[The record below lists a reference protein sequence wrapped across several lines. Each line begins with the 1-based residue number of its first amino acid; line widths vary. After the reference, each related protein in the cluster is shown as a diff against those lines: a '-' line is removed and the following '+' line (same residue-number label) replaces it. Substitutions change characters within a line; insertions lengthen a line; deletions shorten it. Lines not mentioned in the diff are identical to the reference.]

1 MKTKKTWLLLLVI
14 LTSATTGYVAGRSSP
29 PLTPPKRAGVTG
41 IGGVFFK
48 SKDPAALKKWYDAH
62 LGFKSNEYGTNFE
75 WRQVGDSTRKGYTL
89 WAPFKEKS
97 TYFPG
102 ALMVNYRV
110 NNMDMLLAQ
119 LKEEGILPVDT
130 VETASYGKFVHIMD
144 LEGNKIELWEP
155 NDIEYEKLG
164 GDKANTVY

>member
-1 MKTKKTWLLLLVI
+1 MKTKKTWLLVLVV

-29 PLTPPKRAGVTG
+29 PFTPPKRAGVTG

-62 LGFKSNEYGTNFE
+62 LGFKNNEYGTNFE
-75 WRQVGDSTRKGYTL
+75 WRQAGDSTRKGYTL

-110 NNMDMLLAQ
+110 NDMDMLLTQ
-119 LKEEGILPVDT
+119 LKEEGIFPVDT
-130 VETASYGKFVHIMD
+130 VETTSYGKFVHIMD
-144 LEGNKIELWEP
+144 PEGNKIELWEP

-164 GDKANTVY
+164 GDEANTVY